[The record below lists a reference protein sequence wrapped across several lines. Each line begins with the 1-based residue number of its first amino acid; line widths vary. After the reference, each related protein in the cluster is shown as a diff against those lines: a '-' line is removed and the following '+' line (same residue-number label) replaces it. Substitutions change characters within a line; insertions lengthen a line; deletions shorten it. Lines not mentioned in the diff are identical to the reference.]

1 MNDWPGKE
9 IGDPEQRAI
18 AQRLVR
24 EQGWGY
30 RKPMGGGHGVLY
42 PPGGSGQ
49 VWCASSLG
57 EGRGHQN
64 WLAELKRY
72 GADLSTERVRTRT
85 VTPVF
90 STTPVEEQ
98 IIAPWSDR
106 EWREMQRE
114 SEHWWRRQYA
124 PPLPESEPEPEPAPA
139 PYVDPYVKGVLE
151 RLDRAHCVRDD
162 AQGNGRSTL
171 AEARQMVR
179 DGYALERVIER
190 TGWGRLWLQDIA
202 DRVGA

>member
-1 MNDWPGKE
+1 MWRD
-9 IGDPEQRAI
+9 I
-18 AQRLVR
+18 ATMLVDQ
-24 EQGWGY
+24 QGWSY
-30 RKPMGGGHGVLY
+30 RYKRKGGGHPRVVPPEGGLGVAL
-42 PPGGSGQ
+42 PTTVTDGDAGHR
-49 VWCASSLG
+49 ASYLT
-57 EGRGHQN
+57 
-64 WLAELKRY
+64 ALKRAGAVLDAAPTSRRRDESV
-72 GADLSTERVRTRT
+72 GADTDDAPVTINGTVESPWTE
-85 VTPVF
+85 
-90 STTPVEEQ
+90 
-98 IIAPWSDR
+98 R

>member
-64 WLAELKRY
+64 WLADLKRY

-114 SEHWWRRQYA
+114 SEHWWRQLLA
-124 PPLPESEPEPEPAPA
+124 PPPPEPEPEPAKPEPA
-139 PYVDPYVKGVLE
+139 RLSEYAEGLLSRIESGGEPRPDARGHVPLGDARRQVKDG
-151 RLDRAHCVRDD
+151 CSI
-162 AQGNGRSTL
+162 STV
-171 AEARQMVR
+171 AK
-179 DGYALERVIER
+179 R
-190 TGWGRLWLQDIA
+190 TGWGRMWLEDLE
-202 DRVGA
+202 DRHAAS